1 MQNKKIKSFQRAL
14 RKDQISPR
22 CKIKTI
28 ASFQRVLRKEHSPS
42 DAKLG
47 SEHRYQI
54 PANN

>member
-1 MQNKKIKSFQRAL
+1 MQNKNIVSFQRAL